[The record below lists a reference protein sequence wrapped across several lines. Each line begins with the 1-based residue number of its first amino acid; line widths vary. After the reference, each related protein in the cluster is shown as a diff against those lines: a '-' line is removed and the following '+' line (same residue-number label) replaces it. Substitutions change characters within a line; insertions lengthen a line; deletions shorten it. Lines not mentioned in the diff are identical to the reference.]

1 MYLKSNRWI
10 WMAVCFLL
18 LAGCHSKSK
27 DKPTQKPSVTPPAF
41 DVDSAYGFVKAQ
53 TDFGP
58 RVMGSDAHE
67 ECARYLL
74 LKLSGFCDTAFVQA
88 FTARTYDGKSWPAL
102 NIIGSFAPEK
112 TERVVLASHWDSRPF
127 ADHDPNPA
135 NRGKAIDGAND
146 GASGV
151 GVLLEV
157 ARQLQR
163 QNPAVGVDIVFF
175 DAEDYGP
182 KEGESAPPGEWWG
195 LGSQYWAQNLH
206 KPGYMARYGILLDM
220 VGSPNARFYQESFS
234 VRDAQPVVAKVW
246 GHAYDLGFG
255 DYFVNQPGGIITDDH
270 YYVNKFAPFKMIDI
284 IHYDMYSGSGFSPVW
299 HTINDNIHNIDKN
312 SLGAVGKTLLYV
324 IKNEE

>member
-157 ARQLQR
+157 ARRTRLS
-163 QNPAVGVDIVFF
+163 VSI
-175 DAEDYGP
+175 
-182 KEGESAPPGEWWG
+182 
-195 LGSQYWAQNLH
+195 
-206 KPGYMARYGILLDM
+206 
-220 VGSPNARFYQESFS
+220 SFS
-234 VRDAQPVVAKVW
+234 SMQKTTVPKRARAPLQAN
-246 GHAYDLGFG
+246 GGDLAPNIGLRISISR
-255 DYFVNQPGGIITDDH
+255 GI
-270 YYVNKFAPFKMIDI
+270 
-284 IHYDMYSGSGFSPVW
+284 W
-299 HTINDNIHNIDKN
+299 HGTVS
-312 SLGAVGKTLLYV
+312 SLTW
-324 IKNEE
+324 